1 MAPIITL
8 SQSPKLGA
16 ALQASQ
22 LLTSQDPL
30 LPHELLK
37 PTGHPQGLC
46 TGCLL
51 YLDALA
57 PDTRMACPSLPSRV
71 LRCLLLGEA
80 HPHSWENDNS
90 SSTSTP
96 SPLDTCTLL
105 PFFLKALDTSD
116 MLMMYLFVIPM
127 DRLLSVFPCEGEKAY
142 KAWFVFL
149 VCRFIS
155 EPGMW
160 RGFGKDA

>member
-22 LLTSQDPL
+22 LLTSQDPP

-37 PTGHPQGLC
+37 PIGHPQGLC
-46 TGCLL
+46 TGCLR

-57 PDTRMACPSLPSRV
+57 PDTRMARPSLPSRV

-127 DRLLSVFPCEGEKAY
+127 DRLLSVLPCEGEKAY

-160 RGFGKDA
+160 KGFGKDA